1 MTKLEERYIDA
12 EQRAMKLIL
21 KEFPN
26 LTKVESMSVIKGVLK
41 HARMYKYQKV
51 LMMIELMQNTTDGDF
66 Q

>member
-12 EQRAMKLIL
+12 EKRAMKLLL

-26 LTKVESMSVIKGVLK
+26 LTKVESMSIIQGVLK

-51 LMMIELMQNTTDGDF
+51 LMMIELVSKTTNGEF

>member
-1 MTKLEERYIDA
+1 MTKLEERYADA
-12 EQRAMKLIL
+12 EKRAMKLLL

-26 LTKVESMSVIKGVLK
+26 LTKVEAMSIIMGVLK

-51 LMMIELMQNTTDGDF
+51 LMMVELMQNTTDGEF